1 MNKLSKREKKRDWWK
16 IKIRTRTKMR
26 LKVTE
31 DTMWLKWLNL
41 SHFRQPDFCRCAF
54 GARLSSLRSTFPV
67 PCLPLCHCCLI
78 MLLVNFHMQL
88 RLTTSKA
95 VSKLERKTCQVAEHN
110 NRCKEEKNYY
120 LLAPCR
126 SGQLL
131 NPSLLR
137 LRDWKK
143 LINLKKKQ
151 TNKKYKSLII
161 QTTSK

>member
-1 MNKLSKREKKRDWWK
+1 M
-16 IKIRTRTKMR
+16 
-26 LKVTE
+26 TE
-31 DTMWLKWLNL
+31 DTMWLNWSDWTSHL
-41 SHFRQPDFCRCAF
+41 SDNPISADV
-54 GARLSSLRSTFPV
+54 LSVPGSGSPFSALRSTFPV

-95 VSKLERKTCQVAEHN
+95 VSKLERKTCQVAEDN

-120 LLAPCR
+120 LLALCR

-131 NPSLLR
+131 NPSLLG
-137 LRDWKK
+137 LRDWKNK
-143 LINLKKKQ
+143 KNKKKKKQQ